1 MYIFSLII
9 EVFSDIITYI
19 ISFSIWIYILT
30 LSIVIIVNF
39 VCVYIVG
46 AT

>member
-19 ISFSIWIYILT
+19 ISFSILT

-39 VCVYIVG
+39 VCVYIAG

>member
-1 MYIFSLII
+1 MYIFSLI

-39 VCVYIVG
+39 VCVYIAG